1 MCAQPI
7 LILFGWLWLVL
18 IVVRKNTAGWL
29 WLVAGT
35 GLM

>member
-18 IVVRKNTAGWL
+18 IVVREKILPAGCGW
-29 WLVAGT
+29 WLV
-35 GLM
+35 LV